1 MTCIKIIKTLFAL
14 RKLTVEENYRL
25 EKEEKL
31 SKVDEKISHAT
42 EELETYRKRAKDLE
56 EELERT
62 IHSYQGQI
70 ISHEKKAH
78 DNWVSFKFPCLFC

>member
-1 MTCIKIIKTLFAL
+1 LVVLFVL

-42 EELETYRKRAKDLE
+42 EELETCRYEAHILVGKLSSRK
-56 EELERT
+56 
-62 IHSYQGQI
+62 Q
-70 ISHEKKAH
+70 
-78 DNWVSFKFPCLFC
+78 